1 MSFDTLKVAELKKI
15 AEDFAVDVESLKNKN
30 DIIAAL
36 SEEGVTW
43 SVYSKTIEKM
53 EEEAEDM
60 SEEVLP
66 KFDPKKD
73 QPQDTV
79 LVRMTRAN
87 FRYDIMGH
95 TFTKD
100 HPFVAMKDKEA
111 QAIFDKEEGFRL
123 ATPKEVQEFYN

>member
-1 MSFDTLKVAELKKI
+1 MSFDTLKVSELKKI
-15 AEDFAVDVESLKNKN
+15 AEDFAVEIDGLKNKA

-36 SEEGVTW
+36 AEEGVTW
-43 SVYSKTIEKM
+43 SVYNKTLDKEEM
-53 EEEAEDM
+53 EDMSTEVLPRLDPKKELAEDM
-60 SEEVLP
+60 
-66 KFDPKKD
+66 
-73 QPQDTV
+73 V

-95 TFTKD
+95 TFTKE
-100 HPFVAMKDKEA
+100 HPFVAMAQDKA

>member
-30 DIIAAL
+30 DVIAAL

-43 SVYSKTIEKM
+43 AVYSKTIKKL
-53 EEEAEDM
+53 EEDSEDI
-60 SEEVLP
+60 SEESLP

-95 TFTKD
+95 TFTKE
-100 HPFVAMKDKEA
+100 HPFVAMDDKAA